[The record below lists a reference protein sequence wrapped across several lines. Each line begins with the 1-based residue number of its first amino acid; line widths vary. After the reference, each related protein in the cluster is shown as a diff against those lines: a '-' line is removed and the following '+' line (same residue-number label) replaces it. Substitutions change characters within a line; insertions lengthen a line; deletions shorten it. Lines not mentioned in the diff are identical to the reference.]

1 MKSKGFTVALQ
12 TIEVDDA
19 HSVDEAVFRIKE
31 DFGRL
36 DILVNNAGKISNGE
50 ISILDVKESN
60 FKESFETNFF
70 GALRLIQRIV
80 PILWFRSI

>member
-19 HSVDEAVFRIKE
+19 QSVDEAVFRIKE

-36 DILVNNAGKISNGE
+36 DILGNNAGKISDGE
-50 ISILDVKESN
+50 ISILNVKESI
-60 FKESFETNFF
+60 FKETFETNFF
-70 GALRLIQRIV
+70 GALRLIQGIV